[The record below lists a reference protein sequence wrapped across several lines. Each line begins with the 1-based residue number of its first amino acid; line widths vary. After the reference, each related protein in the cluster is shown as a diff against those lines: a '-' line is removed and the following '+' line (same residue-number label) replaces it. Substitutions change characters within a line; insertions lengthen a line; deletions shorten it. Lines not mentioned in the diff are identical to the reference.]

1 MDISK
6 VLEMLGVQSL
16 DESKQT
22 EIKDTLKTIIEAKAK
37 EMSKEVCDKVIAEEK
52 KTLVE
57 EFEAKFG
64 TYKDDVTSKFS
75 NFVDSILDEELVI
88 PEKVQRYA
96 RLGELYED
104 LINQFKV
111 RLAVDE
117 GALSEEVKGMLKEA
131 KTEIVSLRK
140 EVNELTGSKLQLEKD
155 AKDLATH
162 IYLRQ
167 KADGL
172 TESQKTTVF
181 DLLEGADKA
190 TIDKKFDVIVE
201 SLKPSTETTTVVTE
215 SQTEP
220 VVVEPVVVISENTQT
235 DPFMEIWKNT
245 LKENK
250 I

>member
-6 VLEMLGVQSL
+6 ILEMLGVQAI

-22 EIKDTLKTIIEAKAK
+22 EIKDTLKTIIEVKAK
-37 EMSKEVCDKVIAEEK
+37 ELSESKIDEEVKAEK
-52 KTLVE
+52 KRLAE
-57 EFEAKFG
+57 EFEDKFT

-75 NFVDSILDEELVI
+75 GFVDSILDEELMI

-117 GALSEEVKGMLKEA
+117 GLLNDEVKGMLKEA
-131 KTEIVSLRK
+131 KDEIVSLRK
-140 EVNELTGSKLQLEKD
+140 NVNELTGQKMTLEKD

-162 IYLRQ
+162 IYLQ
-167 KADGL
+167 KKCDGL
-172 TESQKTTVF
+172 TESQKTTVLS
-181 DLLEGADKA
+181 LLEGADKA

-201 SLKPSTETTTVVTE
+201 SLKPVSDEVVDPPAAQTNEGQVDPPAAQVITE
-215 SQTEP
+215 STNDMMAVWRQTLR
-220 VVVEPVVVISENTQT
+220 ENRV
-235 DPFMEIWKNT
+235 
-245 LKENK
+245 
-250 I
+250 